1 MNIDVKTLF
10 YIFSLG
16 NLFIIFFFAA
26 YVYFYKVKNNILNIF
41 IIAKVLF
48 AILWVL
54 YALRH
59 EISDFYSIILANIF
73 LIFAIY
79 LDLYCVTYVNE
90 TFNKKK
96 FLNTLAIPI
105 IFSII
110 FILISNSNQT
120 IRIIVI
126 SFFVAFFY
134 IVGGLTI
141 LLKANKTKIQI
152 AVSYLCFIICSLF
165 VYRMFW
171 AYFEETALVVYPN
184 SGVQLLTY
192 LFLVLGSFIFPMI
205 LLIILKEKQE
215 HDIIIS
221 NNSLKLLNK
230 NKSNFF
236 SIIAHDLKGPLGT
249 YTKLIE
255 LLLNKHKEMPINQRE
270 EFLMKLH
277 NSSTQMF
284 NLLENLLKWSKVES
298 GTTKVHPNDTV
309 LKDIINPVALLM
321 KNSLD
326 LKNLDLVIAI
336 PEEETVYCDYNM
348 IMTVIRNLLS
358 NAIKFTPNN
367 GKITILSK
375 KVNDNYLEIRIE
387 DTGVGIPSKDLNS
400 IFDLNSDLNTNGT
413 NNETGTGLGLKLAK
427 EYIKKNNGTIGIES
441 VVNVGTTVWIH
452 LPTKKTLQT

>member
-1 MNIDVKTLF
+1 
-10 YIFSLG
+10 
-16 NLFIIFFFAA
+16 
-26 YVYFYKVKNNILNIF
+26 
-41 IIAKVLF
+41 
-48 AILWVL
+48 
-54 YALRH
+54 
-59 EISDFYSIILANIF
+59 
-73 LIFAIY
+73 
-79 LDLYCVTYVNE
+79 
-90 TFNKKK
+90 
-96 FLNTLAIPI
+96 
-105 IFSII
+105 
-110 FILISNSNQT
+110 
-120 IRIIVI
+120 
-126 SFFVAFFY
+126 
-134 IVGGLTI
+134 
-141 LLKANKTKIQI
+141 
-152 AVSYLCFIICSLF
+152 
-165 VYRMFW
+165 MFW